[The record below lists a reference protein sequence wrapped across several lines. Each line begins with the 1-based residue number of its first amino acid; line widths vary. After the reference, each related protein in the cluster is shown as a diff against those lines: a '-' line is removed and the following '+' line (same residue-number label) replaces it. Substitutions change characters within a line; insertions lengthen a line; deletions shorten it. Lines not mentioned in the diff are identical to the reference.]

1 MTSHVVGIDWSKEIL
16 QHEPKRPY
24 TFVLASDFGENS
36 GPCGVVNPKQQP
48 IDKSFQ
54 ISIHRQH
61 LEDLFNNLRIE
72 DRPEGQ
78 IVVEISE
85 DDEVKNENTKKEN
98 KLELWSD
105 TESEEGERPIKE
117 MIEEGSLESESD
129 DDDDALKK
137 LYAKMAKH
145 LSKRE

>member
-1 MTSHVVGIDWSKEIL
+1 
-16 QHEPKRPY
+16 
-24 TFVLASDFGENS
+24 
-36 GPCGVVNPKQQP
+36 
-48 IDKSFQ
+48 
-54 ISIHRQH
+54 
-61 LEDLFNNLRIE
+61 
-72 DRPEGQ
+72 
-78 IVVEISE
+78 VVEISE